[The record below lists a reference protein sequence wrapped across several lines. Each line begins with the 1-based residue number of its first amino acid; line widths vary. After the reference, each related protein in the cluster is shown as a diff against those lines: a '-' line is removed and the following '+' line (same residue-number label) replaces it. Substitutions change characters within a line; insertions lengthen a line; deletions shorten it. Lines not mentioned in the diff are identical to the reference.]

1 MNFFFFFNVKAL
13 HDFSFDSPSF
23 NVKEMQSF
31 AQPRSQGFSP
41 PRRGW
46 APTLSSAEKSPGNEV
61 ELRTV
66 FFFFF
71 FFFFR
76 RVNCLQEFFYGN
88 CHTPPSPPVI
98 SNGPPL
104 TKYFCGHA
112 FHQNAP
118 WDPIRA
124 AIVEIG

>member
-1 MNFFFFFNVKAL
+1 MGLKVHLRGGPLEITGRGGKFFQWMNFFFFFFFFFSANCLHEFFFFFNVKAL

-46 APTLSSAEKSPGNEV
+46 APILLSAEKSPGNEV

-66 FFFFF
+66 IFFIFIFF
-71 FFFFR
+71 
-76 RVNCLQEFFYGN
+76 EG
-88 CHTPPSPPVI
+88 
-98 SNGPPL
+98 
-104 TKYFCGHA
+104 
-112 FHQNAP
+112 
-118 WDPIRA
+118 
-124 AIVEIG
+124 